1 MNDQIRKLQTEIA
14 RLEIRLTRSE
24 SLCNHLEI
32 MIKLHGERL
41 DIISKQF
48 PERMDVMSE
57 RIGIVNK
64 RIDRLLNEAT

>member
-1 MNDQIRKLQTEIA
+1 MKDQTRQLKSEIA

-64 RIDRLLNEAT
+64 RIDRLNEAS

>member
-1 MNDQIRKLQTEIA
+1 MKDQTRQLKSEIA

-64 RIDRLLNEAT
+64 RIDRLNETS